1 MASVPEEFLCPITLV
16 VMTDP
21 VMGSDGRTYE
31 RAAIVRWLQTNP
43 FSPMTRQ
50 PMTIQ
55 SLKPN
60 YALRSA
66 IERHRS
72 PRPTASAP
80 PLPLPPPPQPEYN
93 SYAAMPVQPSAP
105 PGDHYYAIQVYQQDL
120 NQQLLLRPTVTL
132 QTPQEIQR
140 KKLMVTCLCL
150 VFVIVFFVI
159 VFRLADL

>member
-43 FSPMTRQ
+43 FSPLTRQ

-80 PLPLPPPPQPEYN
+80 PPQPDYN

-105 PGDHYYAIQVYQQDL
+105 PGDHYFAIQVYQQDL
-120 NQQLLLRPTVTL
+120 NQQLLLRPIV
-132 QTPQEIQR
+132 TPQTQTAQDVQR
-140 KKLMVTCLCL
+140 KKLMVACLC
-150 VFVIVFFVI
+150 VSFIIVIFVI
-159 VFRLADL
+159 VFRLADFSS